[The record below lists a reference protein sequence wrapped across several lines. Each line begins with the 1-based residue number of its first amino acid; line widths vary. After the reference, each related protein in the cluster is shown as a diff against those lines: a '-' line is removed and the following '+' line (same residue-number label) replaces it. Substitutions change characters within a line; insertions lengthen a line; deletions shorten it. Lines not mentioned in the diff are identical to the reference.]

1 MHNDS
6 ILITHTSEWSRLVGF
21 MKCQIS
27 LAKGYK
33 YKALLQKKPRN
44 WRMYLVAVTSSRL
57 HEMSDL
63 SEVWPPRYDLFGKRA
78 L

>member
-27 LAKGYK
+27 LAKGRYK
-33 YKALLQKKPRN
+33 HKALLQKKPRN
-44 WRMYLVAVTSSRL
+44 
-57 HEMSDL
+57 
-63 SEVWPPRYDLFGKRA
+63 
-78 L
+78 